1 MSESLPQVSIALTT
15 YNGAPHLAQQLDS
28 LLAQEG
34 VDFEIVA
41 ADDGSSD
48 DTPRILARYAAR
60 DARLRV
66 LATEGNLGFNGNFA
80 RCFAA
85 CRAPLISP
93 CDQDDVWAP
102 HKTARLLAALGDA
115 EAVYSNSRF
124 VDASGQPMH
133 RCMSDEVRMLQGR
146 DPRAYL
152 FGNSVSG
159 HAMLFRRGLLAAA
172 LPFPKGVY
180 FDWWLAFVAA
190 GRGGVRYL
198 DEVLVDY
205 RRHPRAVTC
214 QPQADDRAH
223 RRRAALEVL
232 AVRLAAMA
240 AHAGP
245 QQAFM
250 RALEACWWDWY
261 RSLVGWGLFRFMLR
275 HAAVLFEV
283 SPLRR
288 PAFSRARRYLIGYR
302 LKNGLLPRRYPAIKL
317 VPPPRQTAA

>member
-1 MSESLPQVSIALTT
+1 MSEPLPQVSIALTT
-15 YNGAPHLAQQLDS
+15 YNGAAHLAEQLDS
-28 LLAQEG
+28 LLAQQG

-48 DTPRILARYAAR
+48 GTPQILARYAAR

-66 LATEGNLGFNGNFA
+66 LPTEGNLGFNGNFA

-85 CRAPLISP
+85 CRAQLISP

-102 HKTARLLAALGDA
+102 QKTARLLGALADA

-124 VDASGQPMH
+124 VDVRGQPMG
-133 RCMSDEVRMLQGR
+133 RCMSDEVRMLHGS

-214 QPQADDRAH
+214 QPQADGRAS
-223 RRRAALEVL
+223 RRREALELL

-245 QQAFM
+245 QQAFV

-261 RSLVGWGLFRFMLR
+261 RSAVGWAMFRFLLR
-275 HAAVLFEV
+275 HAAALFEV

-288 PAFSRARRYLIGYR
+288 SAFSRARRYLIGYR
-302 LKNGLLPRRYPAIKL
+302 LKHVLQPRRYPEMQL
-317 VPPPRQTAA
+317 TPPVKRTAA

>member
-1 MSESLPQVSIALTT
+1 MSEPLPQVSIALTT
-15 YNGAPHLAQQLDS
+15 YNGAPHLAEQLDS

-34 VDFEIVA
+34 VDFEIVV

-48 DTPRILARYAAR
+48 DTLQILARYAAR
-60 DARLRV
+60 YARLR
-66 LATEGNLGFNGNFA
+66 LLPATGNLGFNGNFA

-85 CRAPLISP
+85 CRAELISP
-93 CDQDDVWAP
+93 CDQDDVWASQ
-102 HKTARLLAALGDA
+102 KTARLVAALGDA

-124 VDASGQPMH
+124 VDASGQPLH
-133 RCMSDEVRMLQGR
+133 KCMSDEVRMLHGR
-146 DPRAYL
+146 DPRAYV

-172 LPFPKGVY
+172 GPFPQGVY

-190 GRGGVRYL
+190 GRGEVRYL

-214 QPQADDRAH
+214 QPQTDDRAS
-223 RRRAALEVL
+223 RRRAALELL

-245 QQAFM
+245 QQAFV
-250 RALEACWWDWY
+250 RALETCWWDWY
-261 RSLVGWGLFRFMLR
+261 RSLIGWSMFRFLLR

-283 SPLRR
+283 SPMRR
-288 PAFSRARRYLIGYR
+288 SALSRARRYLIGYR
-302 LKNGLLPRRYPAIKL
+302 LKHAFQARRYPAINL
-317 VPPPRQTAA
+317 APPIKTAG